1 MQNILEREA
10 VVYVQVFLY
19 LQILDFLTTL
29 VGLKMGISEASPLI
43 RSLLH
48 LGPGIAVA
56 TTKILALGLAGVCLT
71 IHREYVIRWVNYW
84 YAAIIVWNL
93 CNILAV

>member
-1 MQNILEREA
+1 M
-10 VVYVQVFLY
+10 VYVQVFLY

-56 TTKILALGLAGVCLT
+56 SSKIIALGVAGLCLAL
-71 IHREYVIRWVNYW
+71 HRGYVVRWVNYW
-84 YAAIIVWNL
+84 YAGIVVWNL
-93 CNILAV
+93 CNILAM

>member
-1 MQNILEREA
+1 MDGEA

-29 VGLKMGISEASPLI
+29 VGLKLGISEASPFI

-48 LGPGIAVA
+48 FGPSVAVA
-56 TTKILALGLAGVCLT
+56 ASKIVAIALAGACIGLN
-71 IHREYVIRWVNYW
+71 RSYLLRWINYW
-84 YAAIIVWNL
+84 YAGLVVWNL
-93 CNILAV
+93 CNILIL